1 MCSSPKILDQDYANI
16 WLCIKTNVGQHCMHA
31 YLNIFFTSY
40 FGCGAPLKFGL
51 QTPRDTLVFSCR
63 VVLKIV
69 SSGFRLQIVA
79 LLSKNVVSLID
90 TSIGSGKI
98 EYKKTDFN
106 KIPFRI
112 SRSGK
117 RDLLSVASLEQWLAV
132 SYCIKIN
139 QLFILSIKSLTTPGS
154 WHVFLIDE
162 NSYRREQRSDY
173 VHVS

>member
-16 WLCIKTNVGQHCMHA
+16 WLCIKNNVGQHCLHA
-31 YLNIFFTSY
+31 YLKILW
-40 FGCGAPLKFGL
+40 CGAPLKLGL
-51 QTPRDTLVFSCR
+51 ATPRDTLDFSCR

-154 WHVFLIDE
+154 WHVFIIDE
-162 NSYRREQRSDY
+162 NSYRKEQRSDY